1 MLRGS
6 PAPLTSR
13 YTRNVGWRQRI
24 SALVLVVLAGLP
36 VSGALCA
43 IVCDSGANATSS
55 HHGSSK
61 NCEEPA
67 GPLGGLQIQA
77 LSEHDCAN
85 HDGVVGQIAVP
96 ATERTALDAASALSG
111 AAVPRLSI
119 SASLPSRAATAFAS
133 PPGPVPLTTTPLVL
147 RV

>member
-1 MLRGS
+1 MRPRLS
-6 PAPLTSR
+6 AAPLTSR

-43 IVCDSGANATSS
+43 IVCDSANASSS
-55 HHGSSK
+55 HHGSST
-61 NCEEPA
+61 NCEERA
-67 GPLGGLQIQA
+67 GTLGGLQIQA
-77 LSEHDCAN
+77 PSEHDCAN

-96 ATERTALDAASALSG
+96 ATERTALNAASALSDP
-111 AAVPRLSI
+111 AAPRLPI

-133 PPGPVPLTTTPLVL
+133 PPGPVPPTTTPLVL